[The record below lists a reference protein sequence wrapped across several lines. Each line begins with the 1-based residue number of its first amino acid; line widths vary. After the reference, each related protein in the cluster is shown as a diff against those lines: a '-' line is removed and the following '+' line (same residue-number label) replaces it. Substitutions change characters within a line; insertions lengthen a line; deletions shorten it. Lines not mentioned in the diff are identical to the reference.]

1 LTWTRRQYRPPGS
14 RPAQGSRAG
23 DGYVKIWVWREGAK
37 AGIRSAPMIDSGD
50 DDDRLD
56 RAAQRHEDAIAL
68 RERGSYPA
76 AAEACDEAVQIFE
89 EVEGSDSPN
98 LANAL
103 IERGRIL
110 DLMDRHAEAEAALE
124 RAGVILRPLIAS
136 GPDHDAL
143 SPEVLE
149 DLTRLTLR
157 AEGALVSV
165 IRKRGRLAEAAAR
178 AEALVRWA
186 DTVLPAH
193 DLAIAEALNDL
204 GVIYKFQGRFADAE
218 AVYQRALRI
227 VEAGEGGPDALATL
241 MHNLGGL
248 AHSRGDFAAGEPM
261 ARRAVE
267 LRESA
272 YGRGHPVVAA
282 DIEAWGALLEGL
294 GQLPQAER
302 AYAEALAT
310 FDSTLGPDSL
320 EAASS
325 ASALASVH
333 QSLGRRDEA
342 LAEYERARA
351 IREAKLGPL
360 HFDLGLTLNNLGMLL
375 QELERPADARVAIAR
390 ALAIFEAS
398 LGPEHPH
405 TRAAAA
411 NLAALA
417 AS

>member
-1 LTWTRRQYRPPGS
+1 MRWW
-14 RPAQGSRAG
+14 
-23 DGYVKIWVWREGAK
+23 IE
-37 AGIRSAPMIDSGD
+37 MIDGD
-50 DDDRLD
+50 DDDD
-56 RAAQRHEDAIAL
+56 RGEWAARRHEEAIEL

-76 AAEACDEAVQIFE
+76 AAEACDEAVRIFE
-89 EVEGSDSPN
+89 EVEGSESPN

-110 DLMDRHAEAEAALE
+110 GLMDRNAEAEAALE
-124 RAGVILRPLIAS
+124 RAAEILRPLIAS
-136 GPDHDAL
+136 ERDRDLDDAPDPTAL
-143 SPEVLE
+143 D
-149 DLTRLTLR
+149 DLARLSLR
-157 AEGALVSV
+157 GELARVDV
-165 IRKRGRLAEAAAR
+165 IRKRGRLDEAAALSEAAVRR
-178 AEALVRWA
+178 ADAA
-186 DTVLPAH
+186 LPAG
-193 DLAIAEALNDL
+193 DLLIAEALNGL

-227 VEAGEGGPDALATL
+227 VEAAESGPDPLATL

-248 AHSRGDFAAGEPM
+248 AHARSDFAAGEPL

-267 LRESA
+267 LREAA
-272 YGRGHPVVAA
+272 YGRGHPAVAA

-310 FDSTLGPDSL
+310 FESTLGPESL

-342 LAEYERARA
+342 LAGYERALA
-351 IREAKLGPL
+351 IRESKLGPL

-375 QELERPADARVAIAR
+375 QELDRPHDARAAIAR
-390 ALAIFEAS
+390 AVTIFETS
-398 LGPEHPH
+398 LGPDHPH

-411 NLAALA
+411 NLAALPS
-417 AS
+417 ASL

>member
-1 LTWTRRQYRPPGS
+1 
-14 RPAQGSRAG
+14 
-23 DGYVKIWVWREGAK
+23 
-37 AGIRSAPMIDSGD
+37 MIDSGD
-50 DDDRLD
+50 EEDRGD
-56 RAAQRHEDAIAL
+56 RAARRHEEAIAL
-68 RERGSYPA
+68 RERGSYA
-76 AAEACDEAVQIFE
+76 SAAEACDEAVGIFE
-89 EVEGSDSPN
+89 ELEGGDSPN

-124 RAGVILRPLIAS
+124 RAVAILRPLIAS
-136 GPDHDAL
+136 DQATDQDAL
-143 SPEVLE
+143 PPEVLD
-149 DLTRLTLR
+149 DLTRLVLR
-157 AEGALVSV
+157 AEAALTDV
-165 IRKRGRLAEAAAR
+165 IRKRARLAEAATR

-186 DTVLPAH
+186 DAALPAG
-193 DLAIAEALNDL
+193 DLLIAEALNGL

-227 VEAGEGGPDALATL
+227 VEAGDGGPDARATL

-248 AHSRGDFAAGEPM
+248 AHSRGDFAAGEAL
-261 ARRAVE
+261 ARSAVE
-267 LRESA
+267 LRESL
-272 YGRGHPVVAA
+272 YGRRHPAVAA

-294 GQLPQAER
+294 GRLPQAER

-310 FDSTLGPDSL
+310 FEATLGPDSL

-342 LAEYERARA
+342 LAGYERARA

-375 QELERPADARVAIAR
+375 QELDRPADARAAIAR

-398 LGPEHPH
+398 LGPDHPH
-405 TRAAAA
+405 ARATAA
-411 NLAALA
+411 NLAALPQP
-417 AS
+417 

>member
-1 LTWTRRQYRPPGS
+1 
-14 RPAQGSRAG
+14 
-23 DGYVKIWVWREGAK
+23 
-37 AGIRSAPMIDSGD
+37 MIDGGD
-50 DDDRLD
+50 DDDRGD
-56 RAAQRHEDAIAL
+56 RAARRHEEAIAL

-76 AAEACDEAVQIFE
+76 AARACDEAVQTFE
-89 EVEGSDSPN
+89 ELEGSASPN

-110 DLMDRHAEAEAALE
+110 DLMDRHAEAEAALQ
-124 RAGVILRPLIAS
+124 RAIEILRASIAS
-136 GPDHDAL
+136 EADLDHGAL
-143 SPEVLE
+143 GPEVLD

-157 AEGALVSV
+157 GETALVDV
-165 IRKRGRLAEAAAR
+165 IRKRGRLEEAAAR
-178 AEALVRWA
+178 AEATLEWA
-186 DTVLPAH
+186 ATALPA
-193 DLAIAEALNDL
+193 DDPLIAEVLNSL
-204 GVIYKFQGRFADAE
+204 GVVYKFQGHFAKAE

-227 VEAGEGGPDALATL
+227 LEGGEPDPNPVATL

-248 AHSRGDFAAGEPM
+248 AHSRGDFAAGEPL

-267 LRESA
+267 LREAA
-272 YGRGHPVVAA
+272 YGRSHPTVAA

-310 FDSTLGPDSL
+310 FESTLGPASL
-320 EAASS
+320 EVASA

-333 QSLGRRDEA
+333 QSLGRREEA
-342 LAEYERARA
+342 LAGYERARA
-351 IREAKLGPL
+351 IREAKLGPR

-375 QELERPADARVAIAR
+375 QELGRPADARAAIAR

-411 NLAALA
+411 NLAALP